1 MLPIPHL
8 VCTEIMIEYKKHK
21 RLHVLAPNKI
31 AKENKLLMP
40 LPNSRL
46 QFINERMPFQGTYV
60 A

>member
-31 AKENKLLMP
+31 AKEIKQVINAVA
-40 LPNSRL
+40 
-46 QFINERMPFQGTYV
+46 QFQTSIH
-60 A
+60 